1 MEEEAGAT
9 TASYK
14 VIAKVEGEEE
24 EGKCRDNKIAER
36 KSLKITIKR
45 SSRIPLVRI
54 IL

>member
-14 VIAKVEGEEE
+14 VIAKVE